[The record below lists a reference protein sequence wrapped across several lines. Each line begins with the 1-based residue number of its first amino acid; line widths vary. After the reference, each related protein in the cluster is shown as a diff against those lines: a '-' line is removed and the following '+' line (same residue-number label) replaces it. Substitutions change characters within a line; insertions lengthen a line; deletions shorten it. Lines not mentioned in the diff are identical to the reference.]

1 MVIDVLLPSV
11 LFLIMVTVVFLYTK
25 SQRRFRSFLGEREFR
40 LRDVILLVMAMGIMV
55 AVLVIVPSVAIMIGF
70 LYAFSVALFIFT
82 YIVVP
87 KYYLAIITPVIFVA
101 LYLLY
106 KDTIWWNLY
115 LLNLFAIIFSV
126 LVSVYMGSMFSWKTT
141 ALFVTLL
148 IVLDIIQVFGT
159 RFMVTYGE
167 RVIELGLPVVII
179 LPIFP
184 SQIGFMALGLG
195 DVFLS
200 GLLSIQ
206 TTQKYGKR
214 FGLVSMASIAVVF
227 MILETMLLN
236 YRVPVFPATVL
247 VIAGWLI
254 ALGARQFYKL

>member
-1 MVIDVLLPSV
+1 
-11 LFLIMVTVVFLYTK
+11 
-25 SQRRFRSFLGEREFR
+25 
-40 LRDVILLVMAMGIMV
+40 
-55 AVLVIVPSVAIMIGF
+55 
-70 LYAFSVALFIFT
+70 
-82 YIVVP
+82 
-87 KYYLAIITPVIFVA
+87 
-101 LYLLY
+101 
-106 KDTIWWNLY
+106 
-115 LLNLFAIIFSV
+115 
-126 LVSVYMGSMFSWKTT
+126 
-141 ALFVTLL
+141 
-148 IVLDIIQVFGT
+148 
-159 RFMVTYGE
+159 MVTYGE
-167 RVIELGLPVVII
+167 RVIDLGLPVVII